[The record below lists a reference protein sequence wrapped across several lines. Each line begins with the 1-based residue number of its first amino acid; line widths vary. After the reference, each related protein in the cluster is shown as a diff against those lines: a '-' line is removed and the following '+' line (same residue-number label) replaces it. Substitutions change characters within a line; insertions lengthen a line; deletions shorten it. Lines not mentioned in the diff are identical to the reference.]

1 MNNEIIA
8 GVDEVGRG
16 PLAGPVIA
24 AAVILDKNH
33 NISGLK
39 DSKKLSNKMREILY
53 DKIIDNAVSI
63 GIGEVDEKIIDII
76 NIKNATFKAMQIALE
91 NLSIKPHKAL
101 IDGYALD
108 YQSIPN
114 EGIIGGDN
122 LVDSIK
128 AASIIAKVTRDRLM
142 INYSNIFP
150 EYGFENHKGYG
161 TKLHLSALNNFRA
174 TPIHRRSFKPVKNN
188 MPTIGW
194 IEKHNKISWL
204 GKKLAALHLLSKG
217 LKILGIDREF
227 NSIGKIDILG
237 QFNNEI
243 VLIEVETNNIKKEKK
258 ISHSNLHK
266 ISKNIENIISRYN
279 LKSKQSSF
287 FRVDKIIVNI
297 NNTGNEILHYERIKL

>member
-1 MNNEIIA
+1 
-8 GVDEVGRG
+8 
-16 PLAGPVIA
+16 
-24 AAVILDKNH
+24 
-33 NISGLK
+33 
-39 DSKKLSNKMREILY
+39 
-53 DKIIDNAVSI
+53 
-63 GIGEVDEKIIDII
+63 
-76 NIKNATFKAMQIALE
+76 
-91 NLSIKPHKAL
+91 
-101 IDGYALD
+101 
-108 YQSIPN
+108 
-114 EGIIGGDN
+114 
-122 LVDSIK
+122 
-128 AASIIAKVTRDRLM
+128 
-142 INYSNIFP
+142 
-150 EYGFENHKGYG
+150 
-161 TKLHLSALNNFRA
+161 
-174 TPIHRRSFKPVKNN
+174 